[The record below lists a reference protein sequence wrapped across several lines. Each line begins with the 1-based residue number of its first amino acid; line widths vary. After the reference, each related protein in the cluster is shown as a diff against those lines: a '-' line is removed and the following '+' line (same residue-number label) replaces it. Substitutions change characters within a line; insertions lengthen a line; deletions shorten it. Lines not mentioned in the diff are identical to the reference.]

1 MSEPGKPIVA
11 RWQDWAGESLEHLVL
26 RENPDAIVAESAVLG
41 MADGNAFAARYR
53 IVCDRSWRV
62 KSATVGVIG
71 DDRRIELE
79 GDGTGNWRD
88 GSGAALPQL
97 EGAIDIDVTVSPFTN
112 TLPIRRLHLE
122 RGQSHEIAVVYFH
135 LPELTVTTDP
145 QRYTCLEPFARY
157 RFEALE
163 SGFVR
168 DIEVDADGLVVT
180 YPELFRRLL

>member
-26 RENPDAIVAESAVLG
+26 REGTDAIVAESAVLG
-41 MADGNAFAARYR
+41 IADGSAFAARYR

-62 KSATVGVIG
+62 RSAKFGVIG

-79 GDGTGNWRD
+79 GDGAGNWHD

-97 EGAIDIDVTVSPFTN
+97 EGAIDIDVTVTPFTN
-112 TLPIRRLHLE
+112 TLPIRRLHLG
-122 RGQSHEIAVVYFH
+122 RGKSHEIAVVYVH

-157 RFEALE
+157 RFEALD
-163 SGFVR
+163 GDFVR
-168 DIEVDADGLVVT
+168 DIKVDGDGLVVT
-180 YPELFRRLL
+180 YPGLFKRLL